1 MNYFDNNESRDN
13 SQNEAKADNENTR
26 MNSDNENTRRNS
38 YNEKTRRNSDHESDS
53 HKGEKPKNR
62 GISPDMYSHL
72 TEDELKAKVK
82 ELTDKIEQEES
93 SNRSWRNFYKEAKN
107 KGVKFPGMSK
117 FWSRSPSLSPT
128 RGATSRSVSPNY
140 QQGASRRFWKDE
152 KHPNESS
159 SNDKSYTS
167 QDSGNPQFSY
177 RNSKSYQENTRNND
191 RYSRKE
197 YEGKPPR
204 YTEHSPPRYNR
215 SEPEGNPRRHSRK
228 DSHYNQSSSGRHN
241 QYHFRGRSN
250 SGSNSESDYGGNPY
264 NYKKYPAKDLN
275 KSDIDLSKI
284 KNEPPRPKCNV
295 DNDKRKIYYN
305 SIKDL
310 FTKGATQEYIDRFID
325 HQMMLEESNF
335 VERNNFSRFNQADNT
350 ALTKRTDYV

>member
-1 MNYFDNNESRDN
+1 MTNFDNKESRDN
-13 SQNEAKADNENTR
+13 TQNEAKADDTR
-26 MNSDNENTRRNS
+26 RNSDNENTRRNS
-38 YNEKTRRNSDHESDS
+38 FNEHTRRNSDHESDS
-53 HKGEKPKNR
+53 QKGEKPKNR
-62 GISPDMYSHL
+62 GVSPDMFSHL

-82 ELTDKIEQEES
+82 DLTDKIEQEKS

-128 RGATSRSVSPNY
+128 RGATSRNVSPNY
-140 QQGASRRFWKDE
+140 QQGPSRRFWKDE

-159 SNDKSYTS
+159 SYDKSYTS

-228 DSHYNQSSSGRHN
+228 DSHYHQSSEPEGNPRRHSRKDSHYNQSSSGRHN

-284 KNEPPRPKCNV
+284 NNDPPRPKCNV

-325 HQMMLEESNF
+325 QGSNP
-335 VERNNFSRFNQADNT
+335 RIHR
-350 ALTKRTDYV
+350 